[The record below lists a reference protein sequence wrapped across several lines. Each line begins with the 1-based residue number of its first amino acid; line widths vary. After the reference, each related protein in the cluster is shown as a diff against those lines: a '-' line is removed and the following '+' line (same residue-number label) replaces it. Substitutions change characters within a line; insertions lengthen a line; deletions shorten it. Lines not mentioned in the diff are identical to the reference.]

1 MEIEENLLKMYY
13 NFIKDKSLF
22 GEKTLIVPKTPQSF
36 SSFPTI
42 VFKESNN
49 SDYFKGKTT
58 NRQEFINRLT
68 YIVDIYTKDTIV
80 NGTKYNSLEVLKELK
95 LLTYEFFNKLGFN
108 RLSSSRAEF
117 MDITVDRNVSIFEG
131 KVNNWNGKIIL

>member
-1 MEIEENLLKMYY
+1 MEIEENLLIMYY
-13 NFIKDKSLF
+13 NFIKDNSLF

-49 SDYFKGKTT
+49 SDYSRGKTT

-80 NGTKYNSLEVLKELK
+80 NDTKYNSLEVLKELK

>member
-13 NFIKDKSLF
+13 NFIKDNSLF

-49 SDYFKGKTT
+49 SDYSLGKST

-68 YIVDIYTKDTIV
+68 YMVDIYTKDTIV

-108 RLSSSRAEF
+108 RLTSSRAEF